1 MARKDIKAFDFTS
14 EQSRTAAAENGRKGG
29 IASGQAR
36 RQKKTLSELAKMIAE
51 NPAPAA
57 AKKKLA
63 KMGISD
69 EDANNNACIA
79 AAVYDKAIK
88 GNMQA
93 VDKWEELT
101 AASKNDD
108 EKYYLPGRV
117 LGKAFVDINRQIK
130 PNIEYVFEGGRGGLK
145 SSFVAFKIVELIK
158 NNPQMH
164 ACITRQVAGTLKDS
178 VYANMKWAINEL
190 GLMEEFECKV
200 SPLEIKYIKTG
211 QTIYFRGLDDE
222 TKLKSIKPEFGYI
235 GILWKEEKDQMKG
248 DAQERSVN
256 QSVLRGG
263 DESYDFSSYNPPKSK
278 SNWVNRIKLIPN
290 PKRVIHHSSYL
301 EAPAE
306 WLGQKFID
314 DAAHLKEINPEAY
327 EHEYLGVPNGD
338 GGNVFEYLE
347 IRDITDEEISHMDR
361 IFAGVDY
368 GWYPDQFCYLRTYY
382 DSAREKIYLIDELYV
397 NKWSNSKTADWI
409 KKKGYDDY
417 TMICDSAEPK
427 SVNDFRD
434 AGLPARG
441 AIKGPGSIEYGF
453 KFLQTKTLV
462 IDPKRTPNAYKEI
475 TEYEYDRDKEGNPYA
490 ELSAQDKANK
500 GKQYEKEQRQ
510 RTYERRIRKTKRE
523 VFGLQTGVDNAPNE
537 KAKFALQQDL
547 DRKSYLLQKQNA
559 AYKDYCKQNDLR
571 ELQDRLM
578 IAKWNRQN
586 AAKARGAAKRYKTA
600 KGID

>member
-1 MARKDIKAFDFTS
+1 MANEENLKPFKPGRSS
-14 EQSRTAAAENGRKGG
+14 EEAAKNGQKGG
-29 IASGQAR
+29 IASGQSR

-51 NPAPAA
+51 NPAPTA
-57 AKKKLA
+57 AKKKLT

-69 EDANNNACIA
+69 EDANNNACIV
-79 AAVYDKAIK
+79 AAVYNKAIK

-93 VDKWEELT
+93 VDKWEQLVAVSKSDESKYELP
-101 AASKNDD
+101 A
-108 EKYYLPGRV
+108 RV

-222 TKLKSIKPEFGYI
+222 AKLKSIKPEFGYI

-278 SNWVNRIKLIPN
+278 SNWVNRIKLMPN

-368 GWYPDQFCYLRTYY
+368 GWYPDAFCYLRTYY

-453 KFLQTKTLV
+453 KFLQTKTIV

-475 TEYEYDRDKEGNPYA
+475 TEYEYDRDKEGNVISGYPDGDDHAISALRYA
-490 ELSAQDKANK
+490 YEPLFNRRGYSA
-500 GKQYEKEQRQ
+500 
-510 RTYERRIRKTKRE
+510 
-523 VFGLQTGVDNAPNE
+523 
-537 KAKFALQQDL
+537 
-547 DRKSYLLQKQNA
+547 
-559 AYKDYCKQNDLR
+559 
-571 ELQDRLM
+571 
-578 IAKWNRQN
+578 
-586 AAKARGAAKRYKTA
+586 
-600 KGID
+600 

>member
-1 MARKDIKAFDFTS
+1 MANDQNLNNGVTTQFRAGE
-14 EQSRTAAAENGRKGG
+14 EQARIAKKGG
-29 IASGQAR
+29 IASGKAR

-51 NPAPAA
+51 NPAPTA
-57 AKKKLA
+57 AKKKLT

-69 EDANNNACIA
+69 EDANNNACIV

-93 VDKWEELT
+93 VDKWEQLVAVSKSDESKYELP
-101 AASKNDD
+101 A
-108 EKYYLPGRV
+108 RV

-278 SNWVNRIKLIPN
+278 SNWVNRIKLVPN

-347 IRDITDEEISHMDR
+347 IRDIADEEVSRMDR

-368 GWYPDQFCYLRTYY
+368 GWYPDAFCYLRTYY

-397 NKWSNSKTADWI
+397 NKWSNSKTAEWI

-453 KFLQTKTLV
+453 KFLQTKTIV

-475 TEYEYDRDKEGNPYA
+475 TEYEYDRDKEGNVISGYPDGNDHAISALRYA
-490 ELSAQDKANK
+490 YEPLFNRRGHSA
-500 GKQYEKEQRQ
+500 
-510 RTYERRIRKTKRE
+510 
-523 VFGLQTGVDNAPNE
+523 
-537 KAKFALQQDL
+537 
-547 DRKSYLLQKQNA
+547 
-559 AYKDYCKQNDLR
+559 
-571 ELQDRLM
+571 
-578 IAKWNRQN
+578 
-586 AAKARGAAKRYKTA
+586 
-600 KGID
+600 

>member
-1 MARKDIKAFDFTS
+1 MANDQNLNNRAATQFRAGE
-14 EQSRTAAAENGRKGG
+14 EQVRIAKKGG

-51 NPAPAA
+51 NPAPTA
-57 AKKKLA
+57 AKKKLT

-69 EDANNNACIA
+69 EDANNNACIV

-93 VDKWEELT
+93 VDKWEQLVAVSKSDESKYELP
-101 AASKNDD
+101 A
-108 EKYYLPGRV
+108 RV

-278 SNWVNRIKLIPN
+278 SNWVNRIKLVPN

-327 EHEYLGVPNGD
+327 EHEYLGIPNGD

-368 GWYPDQFCYLRTYY
+368 GWYPDAFCYLRTYY

-475 TEYEYDRDKEGNPYA
+475 TEYEYDRDKEGNVISGYPDGNDHAISALRYA
-490 ELSAQDKANK
+490 YEPLFNRRGNSA
-500 GKQYEKEQRQ
+500 
-510 RTYERRIRKTKRE
+510 
-523 VFGLQTGVDNAPNE
+523 
-537 KAKFALQQDL
+537 
-547 DRKSYLLQKQNA
+547 
-559 AYKDYCKQNDLR
+559 
-571 ELQDRLM
+571 
-578 IAKWNRQN
+578 
-586 AAKARGAAKRYKTA
+586 
-600 KGID
+600 

>member
-1 MARKDIKAFDFTS
+1 MANDQNLNNRAATQFRAGE
-14 EQSRTAAAENGRKGG
+14 EQVRIAKKGG

-51 NPAPAA
+51 NPAPTA
-57 AKKKLA
+57 AKKKLT
-63 KMGISD
+63 KMGIYD
-69 EDANNNACIA
+69 EDANNNACIV

-93 VDKWEELT
+93 VDKWEQLVAVSKSDESKYELP
-101 AASKNDD
+101 A
-108 EKYYLPGRV
+108 RV

-347 IRDITDEEISHMDR
+347 IRDITDEEISRMDR

-368 GWYPDQFCYLRTYY
+368 GWYPDAFCYLRTYY

-475 TEYEYDRDKEGNPYA
+475 TEYEYDRDKEGNVISGYPDGNDHAISALRYA
-490 ELSAQDKANK
+490 YEPLFNRRGYSA
-500 GKQYEKEQRQ
+500 
-510 RTYERRIRKTKRE
+510 
-523 VFGLQTGVDNAPNE
+523 
-537 KAKFALQQDL
+537 
-547 DRKSYLLQKQNA
+547 
-559 AYKDYCKQNDLR
+559 
-571 ELQDRLM
+571 
-578 IAKWNRQN
+578 
-586 AAKARGAAKRYKTA
+586 
-600 KGID
+600 

>member
-1 MARKDIKAFDFTS
+1 MANEENLKPFNNRTES
-14 EQSRTAAAENGRKGG
+14 EQREIAQKGG
-29 IASGQAR
+29 IASGQSR
-36 RQKKTLSELAKMIAE
+36 RQKKTLSELAKIIAE
-51 NPAPAA
+51 NPAPTA
-57 AKKKLA
+57 AKKKLT

-69 EDANNNACIA
+69 EDANNNACIV

-93 VDKWEELT
+93 VDKWEQLVAVSKSDESKYELP
-101 AASKNDD
+101 A
-108 EKYYLPGRV
+108 RV

-278 SNWVNRIKLIPN
+278 SNWVNRIKLVPN

-347 IRDITDEEISHMDR
+347 IRDITDEEISRMDR

-397 NKWSNSKTADWI
+397 NKWSNSKTAEWI

-453 KFLQTKTLV
+453 KFLQTKTIV

-475 TEYEYDRDKEGNPYA
+475 TEYEYDRDKEGNVISGYPDGNDHAISALRYA
-490 ELSAQDKANK
+490 YEPLFNRRGHSA
-500 GKQYEKEQRQ
+500 
-510 RTYERRIRKTKRE
+510 
-523 VFGLQTGVDNAPNE
+523 
-537 KAKFALQQDL
+537 
-547 DRKSYLLQKQNA
+547 
-559 AYKDYCKQNDLR
+559 
-571 ELQDRLM
+571 
-578 IAKWNRQN
+578 
-586 AAKARGAAKRYKTA
+586 
-600 KGID
+600 

>member
-1 MARKDIKAFDFTS
+1 MAND
-14 EQSRTAAAENGRKGG
+14 QNLNNGAATQFRSGEDAARNGKKGG
-29 IASGQAR
+29 IASGYSR
-36 RQKKTLSELAKMIAE
+36 RQKKALSDYVKIIAE
-51 NPAPAA
+51 SPASST

-63 KMGISD
+63 KMGIAD
-69 EDANNNACIA
+69 EDANNMAVVATSLYKKA
-79 AAVYDKAIK
+79 ADGNIQAIE
-88 GNMQA
+88 
-93 VDKWEELT
+93 KWEQLT
-101 AASKNDD
+101 AASKDDD
-108 EKYYLPGRV
+108 EKYELPARV

-347 IRDITDEEISHMDR
+347 IRDITDEEISRMDR

-368 GWYPDQFCYLRTYY
+368 GWYPDAFCYLRTYY

-475 TEYEYDRDKEGNPYA
+475 TEYEYDRDKEGNVISGYPDGDDHAISALRYA
-490 ELSAQDKANK
+490 YEPLFNRRGYSA
-500 GKQYEKEQRQ
+500 
-510 RTYERRIRKTKRE
+510 
-523 VFGLQTGVDNAPNE
+523 
-537 KAKFALQQDL
+537 
-547 DRKSYLLQKQNA
+547 
-559 AYKDYCKQNDLR
+559 
-571 ELQDRLM
+571 
-578 IAKWNRQN
+578 
-586 AAKARGAAKRYKTA
+586 
-600 KGID
+600 

>member
-1 MARKDIKAFDFTS
+1 MANEENLKPFTS
-14 EQSRTAAAENGRKGG
+14 NQSREEAVRNGQKGG
-29 IASGQAR
+29 IASGYSR
-36 RQKKTLSELAKMIAE
+36 RHKKALSDYVKIIAE
-51 NPAPAA
+51 SPASST

-63 KMGISD
+63 KMGIAD
-69 EDANNNACIA
+69 EDANNMAVVATSLYKKA
-79 AAVYDKAIK
+79 ADGNIQAIE
-88 GNMQA
+88 
-93 VDKWEELT
+93 KWEQLT
-101 AASKNDD
+101 AVSKDDD
-108 EKYYLPGRV
+108 EKYELPARV

-278 SNWVNRIKLIPN
+278 SNWVNRIKLVPN

-368 GWYPDQFCYLRTYY
+368 GWYPDAFCYLRTYY

-475 TEYEYDRDKEGNPYA
+475 TEYEYDRDKEGNVISGYPDGNDHAISALRYA
-490 ELSAQDKANK
+490 YEPLFNRRGYSA
-500 GKQYEKEQRQ
+500 
-510 RTYERRIRKTKRE
+510 
-523 VFGLQTGVDNAPNE
+523 
-537 KAKFALQQDL
+537 
-547 DRKSYLLQKQNA
+547 
-559 AYKDYCKQNDLR
+559 
-571 ELQDRLM
+571 
-578 IAKWNRQN
+578 
-586 AAKARGAAKRYKTA
+586 
-600 KGID
+600 

>member
-1 MARKDIKAFDFTS
+1 MANEKNLIPNS
-14 EQSRTAAAENGRKGG
+14 ERTPSELREITKKGG
-29 IASGQAR
+29 IKSGEVR
-36 RQKKTLSELAKMIAE
+36 RQKKSLSELAKMIAE
-51 NPAPAA
+51 NPAPTA
-57 AKKKLA
+57 AKKKLT

-69 EDANNNACIA
+69 EDANNNACIV

-93 VDKWEELT
+93 VDKWEQLVAVSKSDESKYELP
-101 AASKNDD
+101 A
-108 EKYYLPGRV
+108 RV

-278 SNWVNRIKLIPN
+278 SNWVNRIKLKPN

-306 WLGQKFID
+306 WLGQKFVD

-368 GWYPDQFCYLRTYY
+368 GWYPDAFCYLRTYY

-475 TEYEYDRDKEGNPYA
+475 TEYEYDRDKEGNVISGYPDGNDHAISALRYA
-490 ELSAQDKANK
+490 YEPLFNRRGYSA
-500 GKQYEKEQRQ
+500 
-510 RTYERRIRKTKRE
+510 
-523 VFGLQTGVDNAPNE
+523 
-537 KAKFALQQDL
+537 
-547 DRKSYLLQKQNA
+547 
-559 AYKDYCKQNDLR
+559 
-571 ELQDRLM
+571 
-578 IAKWNRQN
+578 
-586 AAKARGAAKRYKTA
+586 
-600 KGID
+600 

>member
-1 MARKDIKAFDFTS
+1 MANEKNLRPGSMQSKS
-14 EQSRTAAAENGRKGG
+14 EVRENGRKGG

-36 RQKKTLSELAKMIAE
+36 RRKKTLSELAKMIAD
-51 NPAPAA
+51 NPAPDSTRT
-57 AKKKLA
+57 KLA

-69 EDANNNACIA
+69 EDANNNAVVA
-79 AAVYDKAIK
+79 ASIYAKAIK

-93 VDKWEELT
+93 VDKWEQLVSVSKSDESKYELP
-101 AASKNDD
+101 A
-108 EKYYLPGRV
+108 RV

-278 SNWVNRIKLIPN
+278 SNWVNRIKLVPN

-368 GWYPDQFCYLRTYY
+368 GWYPDAFCYLRTYY
-382 DSAREKIYLIDELYV
+382 DSARENIYLIDELYV
-397 NKWSNSKTADWI
+397 KKWSNSKTADWI

-441 AIKGPGSIEYGF
+441 ALKGPGSIEYGF
-453 KFLQTKTLV
+453 KFLQTKTIV
-462 IDPKRTPNAYKEI
+462 IDPKRTPNACKEI
-475 TEYEYDRDKEGNPYA
+475 TEYEYDRDKEGNVISGYPDGNDHAISALRYA
-490 ELSAQDKANK
+490 YEPLFNRRGYSA
-500 GKQYEKEQRQ
+500 
-510 RTYERRIRKTKRE
+510 
-523 VFGLQTGVDNAPNE
+523 
-537 KAKFALQQDL
+537 
-547 DRKSYLLQKQNA
+547 
-559 AYKDYCKQNDLR
+559 
-571 ELQDRLM
+571 
-578 IAKWNRQN
+578 
-586 AAKARGAAKRYKTA
+586 
-600 KGID
+600 

>member
-1 MARKDIKAFDFTS
+1 MANEENLKPFKPGRSS
-14 EQSRTAAAENGRKGG
+14 EEAAKNGQKGG
-29 IASGQAR
+29 IASGQSR

-51 NPAPAA
+51 NPAPTA
-57 AKKKLA
+57 AKKKLT

-69 EDANNNACIA
+69 EDANNNACIV
-79 AAVYDKAIK
+79 AAVYNKAIK

-93 VDKWEELT
+93 VDKWEQLVAVSKSDESKYELP
-101 AASKNDD
+101 A
-108 EKYYLPGRV
+108 RV

-278 SNWVNRIKLIPN
+278 SNWVNRIKLMPN

-306 WLGQKFID
+306 WLGQKFLN
-314 DAAHLKEINPEAY
+314 DAEHLKEVNPEAY

-368 GWYPDQFCYLRTYY
+368 GWYPDAFCYLRTYY

-453 KFLQTKTLV
+453 KFLQTKTIV

-475 TEYEYDRDKEGNPYA
+475 TEYEYDRDKEGNVISGYPDGDDHAISALRYA
-490 ELSAQDKANK
+490 YEPLFNRRGYSA
-500 GKQYEKEQRQ
+500 
-510 RTYERRIRKTKRE
+510 
-523 VFGLQTGVDNAPNE
+523 
-537 KAKFALQQDL
+537 
-547 DRKSYLLQKQNA
+547 
-559 AYKDYCKQNDLR
+559 
-571 ELQDRLM
+571 
-578 IAKWNRQN
+578 
-586 AAKARGAAKRYKTA
+586 
-600 KGID
+600 

>member
-1 MARKDIKAFDFTS
+1 MANEENLKPFTS
-14 EQSRTAAAENGRKGG
+14 NQSREEAVKNGQKGG
-29 IASGQAR
+29 IASGYSR
-36 RQKKTLSELAKMIAE
+36 RQKKALSDYVKIIAE
-51 NPAPAA
+51 SPASST

-63 KMGISD
+63 KMGIAD
-69 EDANNNACIA
+69 EDANNMAVVATSLYKKA
-79 AAVYDKAIK
+79 ADGNIQAIE
-88 GNMQA
+88 
-93 VDKWEELT
+93 KWEQLT

-108 EKYYLPGRV
+108 EKYELPARV

-347 IRDITDEEISHMDR
+347 IRDITDEEIGRMDR

-368 GWYPDQFCYLRTYY
+368 GWYPDAFCYLRTYY

-475 TEYEYDRDKEGNPYA
+475 TEYEYDRDKEGNVISGYPDGNDHAISALRYA
-490 ELSAQDKANK
+490 YEPLFNRRGYSA
-500 GKQYEKEQRQ
+500 
-510 RTYERRIRKTKRE
+510 
-523 VFGLQTGVDNAPNE
+523 
-537 KAKFALQQDL
+537 
-547 DRKSYLLQKQNA
+547 
-559 AYKDYCKQNDLR
+559 
-571 ELQDRLM
+571 
-578 IAKWNRQN
+578 
-586 AAKARGAAKRYKTA
+586 
-600 KGID
+600 

>member
-1 MARKDIKAFDFTS
+1 MANEKNLIPNS
-14 EQSRTAAAENGRKGG
+14 ERTPSELREITKKGG
-29 IASGQAR
+29 IKSGEVR

-51 NPAPAA
+51 NPAPTA
-57 AKKKLA
+57 AKKKLT

-69 EDANNNACIA
+69 EDADNNACIV

-93 VDKWEELT
+93 VDKWEQLVAVSKSDESKYELP
-101 AASKNDD
+101 A
-108 EKYYLPGRV
+108 RV
-117 LGKAFVDINRQIK
+117 LGKAYVDINRQIK

-145 SSFVAFKIVELIK
+145 SSYVAFKIVELIK

-278 SNWVNRIKLIPN
+278 SNWVNRIKLVPN

-347 IRDITDEEISHMDR
+347 IRDITDEEINRMDR

-368 GWYPDQFCYLRTYY
+368 GWYPDAFCYLRTYY

-462 IDPKRTPNAYKEI
+462 IDPRRTPNAYKEI
-475 TEYEYDRDKEGNPYA
+475 TEYEYDRDKEGNVISGYPDGNDHAISALRYA
-490 ELSAQDKANK
+490 YEPLFNRRGYSA
-500 GKQYEKEQRQ
+500 
-510 RTYERRIRKTKRE
+510 
-523 VFGLQTGVDNAPNE
+523 
-537 KAKFALQQDL
+537 
-547 DRKSYLLQKQNA
+547 
-559 AYKDYCKQNDLR
+559 
-571 ELQDRLM
+571 
-578 IAKWNRQN
+578 
-586 AAKARGAAKRYKTA
+586 
-600 KGID
+600 

>member
-1 MARKDIKAFDFTS
+1 MANNQNLNNGVATQFRAGE
-14 EQSRTAAAENGRKGG
+14 EQARIAKKGG

-51 NPAPAA
+51 NPAPTA
-57 AKKKLA
+57 AKKKLT

-69 EDANNNACIA
+69 EDANNNACIV

-93 VDKWEELT
+93 VDKWEQLVAVSKSDESKYELP
-101 AASKNDD
+101 A
-108 EKYYLPGRV
+108 RV

-278 SNWVNRIKLIPN
+278 SNWVNRIKLVPN

-347 IRDITDEEISHMDR
+347 IRDITDEEISKMDR

-368 GWYPDQFCYLRTYY
+368 GWYPDAFCYLRTYY

-475 TEYEYDRDKEGNPYA
+475 TEYEYDRDKEGNVISGYPDGNDHAISALRYA
-490 ELSAQDKANK
+490 YEPLFNRRGYSA
-500 GKQYEKEQRQ
+500 
-510 RTYERRIRKTKRE
+510 
-523 VFGLQTGVDNAPNE
+523 
-537 KAKFALQQDL
+537 
-547 DRKSYLLQKQNA
+547 
-559 AYKDYCKQNDLR
+559 
-571 ELQDRLM
+571 
-578 IAKWNRQN
+578 
-586 AAKARGAAKRYKTA
+586 
-600 KGID
+600 

>member
-1 MARKDIKAFDFTS
+1 MANEKNLIPNS
-14 EQSRTAAAENGRKGG
+14 ERTPSELREITKKGG
-29 IASGQAR
+29 IKSGEVR

-51 NPAPAA
+51 NPAPTT
-57 AKKKLA
+57 AKKKLT

-69 EDANNNACIA
+69 EDANNNACIV

-93 VDKWEELT
+93 VDKWEQLVAVSKSDESRYELP
-101 AASKNDD
+101 A
-108 EKYYLPGRV
+108 RV

-278 SNWVNRIKLIPN
+278 SNWVNRIKLMPN

-347 IRDITDEEISHMDR
+347 IRDITDEEISRMDR
-361 IFAGVDY
+361 VFAGVDY

-453 KFLQTKTLV
+453 KFLQTKTIV

-475 TEYEYDRDKEGNPYA
+475 TEYEYDRDKEGNVISGYPDGNDHAISALRYA
-490 ELSAQDKANK
+490 YEPLFNRRGYSA
-500 GKQYEKEQRQ
+500 
-510 RTYERRIRKTKRE
+510 
-523 VFGLQTGVDNAPNE
+523 
-537 KAKFALQQDL
+537 
-547 DRKSYLLQKQNA
+547 
-559 AYKDYCKQNDLR
+559 
-571 ELQDRLM
+571 
-578 IAKWNRQN
+578 
-586 AAKARGAAKRYKTA
+586 
-600 KGID
+600 

>member
-1 MARKDIKAFDFTS
+1 MANEKNLIPNS
-14 EQSRTAAAENGRKGG
+14 ERTPSELREITKKGG
-29 IASGQAR
+29 IKSGEVR

-51 NPAPAA
+51 NPAPTA
-57 AKKKLA
+57 AKKKLT

-69 EDANNNACIA
+69 EDANNNACIV
-79 AAVYDKAIK
+79 AAVYNKAIK

-93 VDKWEELT
+93 VDKWEQLVAVSKSDESKYELP
-101 AASKNDD
+101 A
-108 EKYYLPGRV
+108 RV

-278 SNWVNRIKLIPN
+278 SNWVNRIKLMPN

-347 IRDITDEEISHMDR
+347 IRDIADEEISRMDR
-361 IFAGVDY
+361 IFAGVDF
-368 GWYPDQFCYLRTYY
+368 GWYPDAFCYLRTYY

-453 KFLQTKTLV
+453 KFLQTKTIV

-475 TEYEYDRDKEGNPYA
+475 TEYEYDRDKEGNVISGYPDGDDHAISALRYA
-490 ELSAQDKANK
+490 YEPLFNRRGYSA
-500 GKQYEKEQRQ
+500 
-510 RTYERRIRKTKRE
+510 
-523 VFGLQTGVDNAPNE
+523 
-537 KAKFALQQDL
+537 
-547 DRKSYLLQKQNA
+547 
-559 AYKDYCKQNDLR
+559 
-571 ELQDRLM
+571 
-578 IAKWNRQN
+578 
-586 AAKARGAAKRYKTA
+586 
-600 KGID
+600 

>member
-1 MARKDIKAFDFTS
+1 MANDQNLNNGVATQFRAGE
-14 EQSRTAAAENGRKGG
+14 EQARIAKKGG

-51 NPAPAA
+51 NPAPTA
-57 AKKKLA
+57 AKKKLT

-69 EDANNNACIA
+69 EDANNNACIV

-93 VDKWEELT
+93 VDKWEQLVAVSKSDESKYELP
-101 AASKNDD
+101 A
-108 EKYYLPGRV
+108 RV

-145 SSFVAFKIVELIK
+145 SSFVAFKIIELIK

-278 SNWVNRIKLIPN
+278 SNWVNRIKLVPN

-347 IRDITDEEISHMDR
+347 IRDITDEEINRMDR

-368 GWYPDQFCYLRTYY
+368 GWYPDAFCYLRTYY

-462 IDPKRTPNAYKEI
+462 IDPRRTPNAYKEI
-475 TEYEYDRDKEGNPYA
+475 TEYEYDRDKEGNVISGYPDGNDHAISALRYA
-490 ELSAQDKANK
+490 YEPLFNRRGYSA
-500 GKQYEKEQRQ
+500 
-510 RTYERRIRKTKRE
+510 
-523 VFGLQTGVDNAPNE
+523 
-537 KAKFALQQDL
+537 
-547 DRKSYLLQKQNA
+547 
-559 AYKDYCKQNDLR
+559 
-571 ELQDRLM
+571 
-578 IAKWNRQN
+578 
-586 AAKARGAAKRYKTA
+586 
-600 KGID
+600 

>member
-1 MARKDIKAFDFTS
+1 MQSKSEARA
-14 EQSRTAAAENGRKGG
+14 NGKKGG

-36 RQKKTLSELAKMIAE
+36 RRKKTLSELAKMIAD
-51 NPAPAA
+51 NPAPDNTRA
-57 AKKKLA
+57 KLA
-63 KMGISD
+63 KIGISD
-69 EDANNNACIA
+69 EDANNNAVVA
-79 AAVYDKAIK
+79 ASIYAKAIK

-93 VDKWEELT
+93 VDKWEQLVAVSKSDESEYELP
-101 AASKNDD
+101 A
-108 EKYYLPGRV
+108 RV

-347 IRDITDEEISHMDR
+347 IRDITDEEISRMDR

-368 GWYPDQFCYLRTYY
+368 GWYPDAFCYLRTYY

-475 TEYEYDRDKEGNPYA
+475 TEYEYDRDKEGNVISGYPDGNDHAISALRYA
-490 ELSAQDKANK
+490 YEPLFNRRGYSA
-500 GKQYEKEQRQ
+500 
-510 RTYERRIRKTKRE
+510 
-523 VFGLQTGVDNAPNE
+523 
-537 KAKFALQQDL
+537 
-547 DRKSYLLQKQNA
+547 
-559 AYKDYCKQNDLR
+559 
-571 ELQDRLM
+571 
-578 IAKWNRQN
+578 
-586 AAKARGAAKRYKTA
+586 
-600 KGID
+600 

>member
-1 MARKDIKAFDFTS
+1 MANDQNLNNR
-14 EQSRTAAAENGRKGG
+14 AATQFRSGEEAVRNGKKGG
-29 IASGQAR
+29 IASGYSR
-36 RQKKTLSELAKMIAE
+36 RQKKALSDYVKIIAE
-51 NPAPAA
+51 SPASST

-63 KMGISD
+63 KMGIAD
-69 EDANNNACIA
+69 EDANNMAVVATSLYKKA
-79 AAVYDKAIK
+79 ADGNIQAIE
-88 GNMQA
+88 
-93 VDKWEELT
+93 KWEQLT
-101 AASKNDD
+101 AVSKDDD
-108 EKYYLPGRV
+108 EKYELPARV

-145 SSFVAFKIVELIK
+145 SSYVAFKIVELIK

-278 SNWVNRIKLIPN
+278 SNWVNRIKLVPN

-347 IRDITDEEISHMDR
+347 IRDIADEEINRMDR

-397 NKWSNSKTADWI
+397 NKWSNSKTAEWI

-453 KFLQTKTLV
+453 KFLQTKTIV

-475 TEYEYDRDKEGNPYA
+475 TEYEYDRDKEGNVISGYPDGNDHAISALRYA
-490 ELSAQDKANK
+490 YEPLFNRRGNSA
-500 GKQYEKEQRQ
+500 
-510 RTYERRIRKTKRE
+510 
-523 VFGLQTGVDNAPNE
+523 
-537 KAKFALQQDL
+537 
-547 DRKSYLLQKQNA
+547 
-559 AYKDYCKQNDLR
+559 
-571 ELQDRLM
+571 
-578 IAKWNRQN
+578 
-586 AAKARGAAKRYKTA
+586 
-600 KGID
+600 

>member
-1 MARKDIKAFDFTS
+1 MAN
-14 EQSRTAAAENGRKGG
+14 EENLKPFSKSKREESVKNGQKGG

-51 NPAPAA
+51 NPAPTA
-57 AKKKLA
+57 AKKKLT

-69 EDANNNACIA
+69 EDANNNACIV

-93 VDKWEELT
+93 VDKWEQLVAVSKSDESKYELP
-101 AASKNDD
+101 A
-108 EKYYLPGRV
+108 RV

-145 SSFVAFKIVELIK
+145 SSYVAFKIVELIK

-278 SNWVNRIKLIPN
+278 SNWVNRIKLVPN

-361 IFAGVDY
+361 IFPGVDY
-368 GWYPDQFCYLRTYY
+368 GWYPDAFCYLRTYY

-453 KFLQTKTLV
+453 KFLQTKTIV

-475 TEYEYDRDKEGNPYA
+475 TEYEYDRDKEGNVISGYPDGNDHAISALRYA
-490 ELSAQDKANK
+490 YEPLFNRRGYSA
-500 GKQYEKEQRQ
+500 
-510 RTYERRIRKTKRE
+510 
-523 VFGLQTGVDNAPNE
+523 
-537 KAKFALQQDL
+537 
-547 DRKSYLLQKQNA
+547 
-559 AYKDYCKQNDLR
+559 
-571 ELQDRLM
+571 
-578 IAKWNRQN
+578 
-586 AAKARGAAKRYKTA
+586 
-600 KGID
+600 

>member
-1 MARKDIKAFDFTS
+1 MANDQNLNNR
-14 EQSRTAAAENGRKGG
+14 AATQFRSGEEAVRNGKKGG
-29 IASGQAR
+29 IASGYSR
-36 RQKKTLSELAKMIAE
+36 RQKKALSDYVKIIAE
-51 NPAPAA
+51 SPASST

-63 KMGISD
+63 KMGIAD
-69 EDANNNACIA
+69 EDANNMAVVATSLYKKA
-79 AAVYDKAIK
+79 ADGNIQAIE
-88 GNMQA
+88 
-93 VDKWEELT
+93 KWEQLT
-101 AASKNDD
+101 AALKDDD
-108 EKYYLPGRV
+108 EKYELPARV

-278 SNWVNRIKLIPN
+278 SNWVNRIKLMPN

-368 GWYPDQFCYLRTYY
+368 GWYPDAFCYLRTYY

-453 KFLQTKTLV
+453 KFLQTKTIV

-475 TEYEYDRDKEGNPYA
+475 TEYEYDRDKEGNVISGYPDGNDHAISALRYA
-490 ELSAQDKANK
+490 YEPLFNRRGHSA
-500 GKQYEKEQRQ
+500 
-510 RTYERRIRKTKRE
+510 
-523 VFGLQTGVDNAPNE
+523 
-537 KAKFALQQDL
+537 
-547 DRKSYLLQKQNA
+547 
-559 AYKDYCKQNDLR
+559 
-571 ELQDRLM
+571 
-578 IAKWNRQN
+578 
-586 AAKARGAAKRYKTA
+586 
-600 KGID
+600 

>member
-1 MARKDIKAFDFTS
+1 MANEKNLRPGSMQSKS
-14 EQSRTAAAENGRKGG
+14 EVRENGRKGG

-36 RQKKTLSELAKMIAE
+36 RRKKTLSELAKMIAD
-51 NPAPAA
+51 NPAPDSTRT
-57 AKKKLA
+57 KLA

-69 EDANNNACIA
+69 EDANNNAVVA
-79 AAVYDKAIK
+79 ASIYAKAIK

-93 VDKWEELT
+93 VDKWEQLVSVSKSDESKYELP
-101 AASKNDD
+101 A
-108 EKYYLPGRV
+108 RV

-368 GWYPDQFCYLRTYY
+368 GWYPDAFCYLRTYY

-453 KFLQTKTLV
+453 KFLQTKTIV

-475 TEYEYDRDKEGNPYA
+475 TEYEYDRDKEGNVISGYPDGNDHAISALRYA
-490 ELSAQDKANK
+490 YEPLFNRRGYSA
-500 GKQYEKEQRQ
+500 
-510 RTYERRIRKTKRE
+510 
-523 VFGLQTGVDNAPNE
+523 
-537 KAKFALQQDL
+537 
-547 DRKSYLLQKQNA
+547 
-559 AYKDYCKQNDLR
+559 
-571 ELQDRLM
+571 
-578 IAKWNRQN
+578 
-586 AAKARGAAKRYKTA
+586 
-600 KGID
+600 

>member
-1 MARKDIKAFDFTS
+1 
-14 EQSRTAAAENGRKGG
+14 
-29 IASGQAR
+29 
-36 RQKKTLSELAKMIAE
+36 
-51 NPAPAA
+51 
-57 AKKKLA
+57 
-63 KMGISD
+63 
-69 EDANNNACIA
+69 
-79 AAVYDKAIK
+79 
-88 GNMQA
+88 MQA
-93 VDKWEELT
+93 VDKWEQLVAVSKSDESKYELP
-101 AASKNDD
+101 A
-108 EKYYLPGRV
+108 RV

-278 SNWVNRIKLIPN
+278 SNWVNRIKLMPN

-368 GWYPDQFCYLRTYY
+368 GWYPDAFCYLRTYY

-453 KFLQTKTLV
+453 KFLQTKTIV

-475 TEYEYDRDKEGNPYA
+475 TEYEYDRDKEGNVISGYPDGDDHAISALRYA
-490 ELSAQDKANK
+490 YEPLFNRRGYSA
-500 GKQYEKEQRQ
+500 
-510 RTYERRIRKTKRE
+510 
-523 VFGLQTGVDNAPNE
+523 
-537 KAKFALQQDL
+537 
-547 DRKSYLLQKQNA
+547 
-559 AYKDYCKQNDLR
+559 
-571 ELQDRLM
+571 
-578 IAKWNRQN
+578 
-586 AAKARGAAKRYKTA
+586 
-600 KGID
+600 

>member
-1 MARKDIKAFDFTS
+1 MANEENLKPFKPGRSS
-14 EQSRTAAAENGRKGG
+14 EEAVKNGQKGG
-29 IASGQAR
+29 IASGQSR

-51 NPAPAA
+51 NPAPTA
-57 AKKKLA
+57 AKKKLT
-63 KMGISD
+63 KMGISN
-69 EDANNNACIA
+69 EDANNNACIV

-93 VDKWEELT
+93 VDKWEQLVAVSKSDESKYELP
-101 AASKNDD
+101 A
-108 EKYYLPGRV
+108 RV

-248 DAQERSVN
+248 DTQERSVN

-278 SNWVNRIKLIPN
+278 SNWVNRIKLVPN

-361 IFAGVDY
+361 IYPGVDF

-397 NKWSNSKTADWI
+397 NKWSNSKTAEWI

-441 AIKGPGSIEYGF
+441 AIKGPGSVEYGF

-475 TEYEYDRDKEGNPYA
+475 TEYEYDRDKEGNVISGYPDGNDHAISALRYA
-490 ELSAQDKANK
+490 YEPLFNRRGYSA
-500 GKQYEKEQRQ
+500 
-510 RTYERRIRKTKRE
+510 
-523 VFGLQTGVDNAPNE
+523 
-537 KAKFALQQDL
+537 
-547 DRKSYLLQKQNA
+547 
-559 AYKDYCKQNDLR
+559 
-571 ELQDRLM
+571 
-578 IAKWNRQN
+578 
-586 AAKARGAAKRYKTA
+586 
-600 KGID
+600 

>member
-1 MARKDIKAFDFTS
+1 MANEKNLIPNS
-14 EQSRTAAAENGRKGG
+14 ERTPSELREITKKGG
-29 IASGQAR
+29 IKSGEVR

-51 NPAPAA
+51 NPAPTT
-57 AKKKLA
+57 AKKKLT

-69 EDANNNACIA
+69 EDANNNACIV

-93 VDKWEELT
+93 VDKWEQLVAVSKSDESKYELP
-101 AASKNDD
+101 A
-108 EKYYLPGRV
+108 RV

-278 SNWVNRIKLIPN
+278 SNWVNRIKLMPN

-368 GWYPDQFCYLRTYY
+368 GWYPDAFCYLRTYY

-417 TMICDSAEPK
+417 AMICDSAEPK

-453 KFLQTKTLV
+453 KFLQTKTIV

-475 TEYEYDRDKEGNPYA
+475 TEYEYDRDKEGNVISGYPDGDDHAISALRYA
-490 ELSAQDKANK
+490 YEPLFNRRGYSA
-500 GKQYEKEQRQ
+500 
-510 RTYERRIRKTKRE
+510 
-523 VFGLQTGVDNAPNE
+523 
-537 KAKFALQQDL
+537 
-547 DRKSYLLQKQNA
+547 
-559 AYKDYCKQNDLR
+559 
-571 ELQDRLM
+571 
-578 IAKWNRQN
+578 
-586 AAKARGAAKRYKTA
+586 
-600 KGID
+600 